1 MVAKHVNKKNSGK
14 PRVFSINALLQS
26 LLLWLQPSVLLLS
39 FVTFNDA
46 KPPPSE
52 FCANLMYHESDP
64 ILGDPGAVS
73 RAGLKGAT
81 KVFKHGRKSPWAD
94 SHRTISKR
102 SRECWFLIGHK
113 KCFVLLCPIGEQSLQ
128 SPFLE
133 FVHDGYYPATVA
145 PSSETQEQSV
155 GSGEKAERKSSSTGE
170 RALGYRLSSNY
181 FQKFKQMPAPDW
193 AQKVLCIIVPNRQT
207 VSSEFFSWV
216 RTWRLLSCTCTGN
229 FYFYFPNQKRR
240 NYRWVEKT
248 FGMLSAG
255 AIQFAPRIF
264 CFWLIT
270 IYRK

>member
-1 MVAKHVNKKNSGK
+1 MLFYTHYCSGCT
-14 PRVFSINALLQS
+14 LQCCGF
-26 LLLWLQPSVLLLS
+26 LLLPLMMQ
-39 FVTFNDA
+39 NHRQ
-46 KPPPSE
+46 SE

-81 KVFKHGRKSPWAD
+81 KVFKHGPKNPWAD

-155 GSGEKAERKSSSTGE
+155 GSGEKAERKFSSTGE

-264 CFWLIT
+264 RFWLIT